1 MRGNLITQITLL
13 FASLLLA
20 MLAVPILIGHA

>member
-1 MRGNLITQITLL
+1 MGNFITQATLL

-20 MLAVPILIGHA
+20 TLTVPILIGHP

>member
-1 MRGNLITQITLL
+1 VLL

-20 MLAVPILIGHA
+20 YSVTNSPYRINTPIHSENA